1 MALAM
6 ASYQSMV
13 FLGLA
18 CGLVALLWPADGN
31 QTLSRIRIDRAV
43 VLALSF
49 LVGTL
54 LIYGACYWLAG
65 IHTLQQVRDVFF
77 TVPARD
83 VCGGLSLAKAMNLPV
98 GLANAVVISI
108 PHDYEGLRWLF
119 RTQHL
124 WLFRALFSVAGI
136 AGILL
141 WGSCRRPTASAPTWL
156 RPFTIACWSSL
167 ALGLG
172 LQFYWQPLYDKLW
185 LQPLWIL
192 ALLLFTSTAFVARL
206 SRSSRL
212 ALAAFAVACLTA
224 NLGAA
229 IHSARWP
236 WPNFDEA
243 NRVATMLGPNDLV
256 ITDWSSVALLYG
268 RIWAGDARSMD
279 FPTTTCARLS
289 AGLKEMETKMSDTR
303 AHGGNVYFLGTLDL
317 TDAVW
322 EPFLGKHCG
331 VPYPSL
337 QTYRD
342 QARTVA
348 DFQSD
353 GGTITLRRFDSTPP

>member
-1 MALAM
+1 MIPAGLLLALAM

-13 FLGLA
+13 FIGVA
-18 CGLVALLWPADGN
+18 CGLVALLWPAEGE
-31 QTLSRIRIDRAV
+31 QTASRIRIDRAA

-49 LVGTL
+49 LAGTL

-65 IHTLQQVRDVFF
+65 AHTLQQVREVFF
-77 TVPARD
+77 TVPAKD
-83 VCGGLSLAKAMNLPV
+83 VYGGLSIAKAMNLPV
-98 GLANAVVISI
+98 GLANAVVVSI

-119 RTQHL
+119 RTQHFWIARTLMTVAVIAVVFL
-124 WLFRALFSVAGI
+124 WSSFRKAGASVPA
-136 AGILL
+136 
-141 WGSCRRPTASAPTWL
+141 WL

-192 ALLLFTSTAFVARL
+192 ALLAFTRSAFVARL
-206 SRSSRL
+206 SRVSKF
-212 ALAAFAVACLTA
+212 ALAGLAVAGVAL

-229 IHSARWP
+229 IHSARGP

-243 NRVATMLGPNDLV
+243 NRVATLIGPNDFV

-279 FPTTTCARLS
+279 FPTTTCARVS
-289 AGLKEMETKMSDTR
+289 TGLHEMEKRISATR
-303 AHGGNVYFLGTLDL
+303 ARGGNVYFLGTLDL
-317 TDAVW
+317 TESVW
-322 EPFLGKHCG
+322 EPFLGEHCG
-331 VPYPSL
+331 VPYASV
-337 QTYRD
+337 QTYRE

-348 DFQSD
+348 QFRSD
-353 GGTITLRRFDSTPP
+353 GGT